1 MERGG
6 LPWRLPRQATPAC
19 SVVRLAYSWPAAWM
33 SSAMA
38 VAGSPMSNAWSAL
51 AISEGQFAGER
62 PAMAAAC
69 ATSRA
74 TATIASTRAAVSARE
89 PRSAPMADEL
99 RQDLSC
105 VTHRTVGVPV
115 HSGKRAVQVI
125 QRGTDR
131 RVTVRTAEAGHRSEQ
146 PGPAGVGAKAPA
158 ERVQRLVV
166 RVAHVDRYLC
176 DGTRPGHRQ
185 PSGEGAVAEQHIG
198 HACAFAAGQP
208 RCDQCVDLTE
218 LVGEHLRASGDHE
231 HHAFADGAA
240 DLVHDGPVAGLQG
253 E

>member
-89 PRSAPMADEL
+89 PRSAPMA
-99 RQDLSC
+99 
-105 VTHRTVGVPV
+105 
-115 HSGKRAVQVI
+115 
-125 QRGTDR
+125 
-131 RVTVRTAEAGHRSEQ
+131 
-146 PGPAGVGAKAPA
+146 
-158 ERVQRLVV
+158 
-166 RVAHVDRYLC
+166 
-176 DGTRPGHRQ
+176 
-185 PSGEGAVAEQHIG
+185 EQHVG

-218 LVGEHLRASGDHE
+218 LVGEHLRATGDHE